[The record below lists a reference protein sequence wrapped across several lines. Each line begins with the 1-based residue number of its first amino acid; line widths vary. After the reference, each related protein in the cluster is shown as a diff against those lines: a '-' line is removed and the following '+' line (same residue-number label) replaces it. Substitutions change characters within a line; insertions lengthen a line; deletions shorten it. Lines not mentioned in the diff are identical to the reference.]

1 VNTSERK
8 VPLSA
13 IAVTFAR
20 ISSTA
25 LGGGQMGAIRRE
37 VVRAHAWVDDD
48 EYLEILA
55 LGQLLPGSNPTSVAV
70 LVGSRLRGAAGAAVA
85 LFAMVL
91 PGFAILMALGAFA
104 LDAHVPWMN
113 GALRACA
120 ATAVGLM
127 LASTIEMTF
136 KRPDA
141 VDLAITV
148 AVGLTVVLLHA
159 SLALTLVVFVP
170 VAVLLTRPAVKSA

>member
-1 VNTSERK
+1 
-8 VPLSA
+8 
-13 IAVTFAR
+13 
-20 ISSTA
+20 
-25 LGGGQMGAIRRE
+25 
-37 VVRAHAWVDDD
+37 
-48 EYLEILA
+48 
-55 LGQLLPGSNPTSVAV
+55 
-70 LVGSRLRGAAGAAVA
+70 
-85 LFAMVL
+85 
-91 PGFAILMALGAFA
+91 
-104 LDAHVPWMN
+104 MN